1 MTSKGFF
8 TERGIFIF
16 LCFLDLFKYST
27 SYSVSDANHLHNLL
41 FDQSGYKTL
50 VLPAYPVIVSVEYNM
65 LTVNSL
71 DMKSQA
77 LSTSGWFTV
86 VWNDSRLAWNK
97 SSHDNIENIYVTE
110 DVVWHPKLIV
120 QNSIDDLSSP
130 GDGTTVRIRNDGE
143 IRWELPA
150 ILSTSC
156 DMDVTNFPFDSQTCD
171 IELASWGFHT
181 DAVNLTFLK
190 TNLDL
195 EDYNVNGEWNIVS
208 TSQHASKLTDEGL
221 VYSELLFRIVFERLP
236 NYYIMSVIIPVILT
250 AVLTSVTFILPVE
263 SGEKVGYILTVLL
276 ALAVLLTLFTDSM
289 PTTSKHTS
297 VLVVFLTV
305 TLGMASFVIIV
316 TILIIRLYHE
326 PENYIAPTWM
336 HSLVRRFRKPQNSA
350 VDANQIDQTEFTEN
364 NKLPGSGHRSCKKV
378 SLDNIKTTYTNI
390 ELALFFDNFLFVVF
404 TVLYVL
410 ITVCFALTL
419 CVAE

>member
-1 MTSKGFF
+1 
-8 TERGIFIF
+8 
-16 LCFLDLFKYST
+16 
-27 SYSVSDANHLHNLL
+27 
-41 FDQSGYKTL
+41 
-50 VLPAYPVIVSVEYNM
+50 M

-71 DMKSQA
+71 DMKSQT

-86 VWNDSRLAWNK
+86 VWNDIRLAWNK
-97 SSHDNIENIYVTE
+97 SYHGNIEHIYVSE
-110 DVVWHPKLIV
+110 DSVWHPKLIV
-120 QNSIDDLSSP
+120 QNSIKDLSSL
-130 GDGTTVRIRNDGE
+130 GDDTTVRIRNNGE

-156 DMDVTNFPFDSQTCD
+156 DMDVTIFPFDSQTCD
-171 IELASWGFHT
+171 IELASWSFHT

-195 EDYNVNGEWNIVS
+195 EDYSVNGEWDIIS
-208 TSQHASKLTDEGL
+208 TSQHASELTEEGL

-305 TLGMASFVIIV
+305 TLGLASFVIIV

-336 HSLVRRFRKPQNSA
+336 HSLVMRFRNPQNTA
-350 VDANQIDQTEFTEN
+350 AETNQINQTEFTEN
-364 NKLPGSGHRSCKKV
+364 NQLPGSGHRGCKEI

-390 ELALFFDNFLFVVF
+390 ELALFFDNFLFVLF

-410 ITVCFALTL
+410 ITACFAITL

>member
-1 MTSKGFF
+1 
-8 TERGIFIF
+8 
-16 LCFLDLFKYST
+16 
-27 SYSVSDANHLHNLL
+27 
-41 FDQSGYKTL
+41 
-50 VLPAYPVIVSVEYNM
+50 
-65 LTVNSL
+65 
-71 DMKSQA
+71 
-77 LSTSGWFTV
+77 
-86 VWNDSRLAWNK
+86 VWNDIRLAWNK
-97 SSHDNIENIYVTE
+97 SSHGNIENIYVSE
-110 DVVWHPKLIV
+110 DSVWHPKLIV
-120 QNSIDDLSSP
+120 QNSIDDLSSL
-130 GDGTTVRIRNDGE
+130 GDDTTVRIRNDGE

-156 DMDVTNFPFDSQTCD
+156 DMDVTIFPFDSQTCD

-195 EDYNVNGEWNIVS
+195 EDYNINGEWNIVS
-208 TSQHASKLTDEGL
+208 TSQHASELTEEGL
-221 VYSELLFRIVFERLP
+221 VYSELFFRIVFERLP

-276 ALAVLLTLFTDSM
+276 ALAVLLTMFTDSM

-326 PENYIAPTWM
+326 PENYIAPNWM

-350 VDANQIDQTEFTEN
+350 VDTNQIDQTDFTEN
-364 NKLPGSGHRSCKKV
+364 NKLPGSGHRSCKK
-378 SLDNIKTTYTNI
+378 
-390 ELALFFDNFLFVVF
+390 
-404 TVLYVL
+404 
-410 ITVCFALTL
+410 
-419 CVAE
+419 

>member
-8 TERGIFIF
+8 TERGILFF

-50 VLPAYPVIVSVEYNM
+50 VLPAYPVNVSVEYNM

-71 DMKSQA
+71 
-77 LSTSGWFTV
+77 
-86 VWNDSRLAWNK
+86 VWNDIRLAWNK
-97 SSHDNIENIYVTE
+97 SYHGNIEHIYVSE
-110 DVVWHPKLIV
+110 DSVWHPKLIV
-120 QNSIDDLSSP
+120 QNSIEDLSSL
-130 GDGTTVRIRNDGE
+130 GDDTTVRIRNDGE

-156 DMDVTNFPFDSQTCD
+156 DMDVTIFPFDSQTCD

-195 EDYNVNGEWNIVS
+195 EDYSINGEWNIVS
-208 TSQHASKLTDEGL
+208 TSQHASELTEEGL

-276 ALAVLLTLFTDSM
+276 ALAVLLIMFTDSM

-305 TLGMASFVIIV
+305 TLGLASFVIIV

-326 PENYIAPTWM
+326 PENYIAPNWM

-350 VDANQIDQTEFTEN
+350 VDVNQIDQTDFTEN
-364 NKLPGSGHRSCKKV
+364 NKLPGSGHRSCKKA